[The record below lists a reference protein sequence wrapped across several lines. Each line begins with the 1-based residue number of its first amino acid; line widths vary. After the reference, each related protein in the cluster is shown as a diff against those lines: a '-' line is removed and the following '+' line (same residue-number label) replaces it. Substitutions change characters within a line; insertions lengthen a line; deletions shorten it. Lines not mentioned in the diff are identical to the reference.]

1 MSSPAA
7 PRPARWLPIAGWL
20 REYTRRDA
28 QGDLVAGIITA
39 IVLVP
44 QGMAFALLA
53 GLPPEMGLY
62 TSVLPPIAYA
72 LFGTSRTLAVGPVSV
87 AALMV
92 AQALRDLPPGTDPVA
107 AALVLALL
115 GGALL
120 LAMGFLRL
128 GVVENVLSHPVL
140 SGFTLAAATLIL
152 INQLPSL
159 LGFRW
164 DGSPAHAAAELG
176 THPATALLGACAVIL
191 LLLMDRPLQRLLRS
205 LGLSDANARLCSRG
219 GPLAVIVIAT
229 LAVAEVPGLSNSV
242 AKVGALPSGLPLP
255 RLPSLPLPL
264 LAQLVLPA
272 VLIALVSYV
281 ESLSIAKALAARRRE
296 RIDANQELIAL
307 GAANIGAALGG
318 GMPVAGGFSRTM
330 VNFQAG
336 ARTQLASILTALL
349 VGLVALTAASMLAG
363 VPKLAL
369 AAIIIVAVARLVDIP
384 SIRALWRYD
393 RIDGAVFA
401 VTVIGVLALG
411 IEKGIAAGVIASLVG
426 FSARNARPH
435 IAVLGRIRGSEHFRN
450 VRRHDVETW
459 PHLLFVRPD
468 ENFTFANAG
477 FLESW
482 LGNAVSEHPD
492 VRHLV
497 LVMSS
502 VNTIDSTALERLE
515 RLLEALRETGVTL
528 HLTDVKGPLM
538 DRMQTTTLM
547 RSLPPGQVFLSAHA
561 AAEALAKAGRDS

>member
-1 MSSPAA
+1 MSSPVA

-53 GLPPEMGLY
+53 GLPPEVGLY

-92 AQALRDLPPGTDPVA
+92 AQALHDLPPGTDPVA
-107 AALVLALL
+107 AALLLALL
-115 GGALL
+115 GGGLL

-176 THPATALLGACAVIL
+176 AHPATALLGAGAVIL

-205 LGLSDANARLCSRG
+205 LGLSEVNARLCSRG
-219 GPLAVIVIAT
+219 GPLAVIVVAT
-229 LAVAEVPGLSNSV
+229 LAVAAVPGLSNSV

-272 VLIALVSYV
+272 ALIALVSYV

-450 VRRHDVETW
+450 VRRHEVETW

-538 DRMQTTTLM
+538 DRMQTTALM

-561 AAEALAKAGRDS
+561 AAEALRKD